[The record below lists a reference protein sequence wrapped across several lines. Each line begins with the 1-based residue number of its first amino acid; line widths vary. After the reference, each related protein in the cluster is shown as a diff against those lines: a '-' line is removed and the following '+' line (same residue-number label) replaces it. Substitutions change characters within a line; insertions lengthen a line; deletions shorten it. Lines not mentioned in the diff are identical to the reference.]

1 VHLHGAAAERGA
13 EPETVK
19 HNDRRRF
26 GSSGEE
32 VVQVLAGIAE
42 DVTRLSLEP
51 PGGEP
56 FDAEHLRRLL
66 AVLED
71 RPGGSA
77 VTLREAVEACLARPG
92 SSGVGQLAR
101 AVRATVSRPVRV
113 DPGPPHRVLLRL
125 GRSHRSDGPWLGY
138 VLRRGGGAC
147 WLALGWRHLDEA
159 AAVLDALPAGADD
172 RYRPG
177 PIETGTG
184 SPGPGATVVL
194 SVEYREGSLPAQHA
208 MVNDLHAMVILHDV
222 LREDARTGPHRET

>member
-1 VHLHGAAAERGA
+1 VHLHGAAAERRADAG
-13 EPETVK
+13 TVK

-32 VVQVLAGIAE
+32 VVQVLAGVAE
-42 DVTRLSLEP
+42 DVMRLSLEP

-56 FDAEHLRRLL
+56 LDAQHLRRLL

-71 RPGGSA
+71 RPGRSA
-77 VTLREAVEACLARPG
+77 ATLREAVEACLARPG
-92 SSGVGQLAR
+92 SSRLEQLAR

-125 GRSHRSDGPWLGY
+125 GRSSRSDGPWLGY

-147 WLALGWRHLDEA
+147 WLALGWRRADQA
-159 AAVLDALPAGADD
+159 AAVLDALPGEVDD

-184 SPGPGATVVL
+184 APGPGATVLL

-208 MVNDLHAMVILHDV
+208 MVNDLHAMVILHDL
-222 LREDARTGPHRET
+222 LREDARTGLHRET